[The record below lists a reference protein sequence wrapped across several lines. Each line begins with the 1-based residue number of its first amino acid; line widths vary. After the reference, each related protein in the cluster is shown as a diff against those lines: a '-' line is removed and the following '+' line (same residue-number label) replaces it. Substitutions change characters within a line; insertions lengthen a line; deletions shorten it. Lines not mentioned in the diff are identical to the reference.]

1 MNIHRQG
8 DPLMF
13 DEIRTAIG
21 RLTAPLGLTA
31 GVAVMAIVL
40 VACQAAAA
48 PPRVITLR
56 TLNDS
61 GVTGTVAFGDLGDKT
76 GVEIAV
82 DPGGNLD
89 MPAHIHPGTCDN
101 LTPQPKFPLLNVKNG
116 ASKTVVPASMNEL
129 FAGNLA
135 VNVHKSNDDLK
146 TYTACVEIK

>member
-1 MNIHRQG
+1 
-8 DPLMF
+8 MF
-13 DEIRTAIG
+13 DPIRRVALG
-21 RLTAPLGLTA
+21 RVSGPLGLVTL
-31 GVAVMAIVL
+31 VALMAIVM
-40 VACQAAAA
+40 VACQAAAS
-48 PPRVITLR
+48 PTRVINLH

-61 GVTGTVAFGDLGDKT
+61 GVTGTVSFGDLGGRT

-82 DPGGNLD
+82 DPGGNPD

-101 LTPQPKFPLLNVKNG
+101 LTPQPKYPLENVQNG
-116 ASKTVVPASMNEL
+116 ISKTVVPASMNEL

>member
-1 MNIHRQG
+1 MH
-8 DPLMF
+8 DP
-13 DEIRTAIG
+13 IRRAAA
-21 RLTAPLGLTA
+21 RRAVPLGLIAVVGLLTI
-31 GVAVMAIVL
+31 VMA
-40 VACQAAAA
+40 ACQAAAS

-56 TLNDS
+56 TLNAS
-61 GVTGTVAFGDLGDKT
+61 GVTGTVSFGDLGGRT

-82 DPGGNLD
+82 NPGGNPD

-101 LTPQPKFPLLNVKNG
+101 LTPQPKYPLENVKNG
-116 ASKTVVPASMNEL
+116 ASKTVVPASINEL